1 MKKGRYLVIGV
12 LIGVLV
18 LMVSVFALGETG
30 SQGQPKAVAYGGEI
44 VPLWDDSGCVSVYC
58 NRSCNLWDT
67 GWRCYT
73 KSIYERYDGSGQG
86 KPIRVT
92 AYADCTVLHFWKSTT
107 SCQTS
112 QTGSGRVTATTTCW
126 IRVLFEGQG
135 WNDGSCSCQE
145 L

>member
-30 SQGQPKAVAYGGEI
+30 SQAQPKAVAYGGEI
-44 VPLWDDSGCVSVYC
+44 VPLWDDSGCVSVCC
-58 NRSCNLWDT
+58 NRSCNLWDE

-92 AYADCTVLHFWKSTT
+92 AYADCTVLHLWKSTT

-112 QTGSGRVTATTTCW
+112 RTGSGRVTATTTCW
-126 IRVLFEGQG
+126 IRVTFAGQG
-135 WNDGSCSCQE
+135 WNDGGCSCQE